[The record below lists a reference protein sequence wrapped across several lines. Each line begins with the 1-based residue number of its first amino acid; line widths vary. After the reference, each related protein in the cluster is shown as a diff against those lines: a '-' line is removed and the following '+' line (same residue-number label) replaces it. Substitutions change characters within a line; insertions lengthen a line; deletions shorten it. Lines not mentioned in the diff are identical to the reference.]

1 MVIILAA
8 LLCILI
14 CALALNSL
22 LRCARHCLAAAPA
35 AATTT
40 ITTVVVA
47 AAAPAPAPAV
57 SGLDKTE
64 LRKIPVV
71 EYETSKVDGVPDD
84 DTTTTTECAICLGE
98 FVDGEKVR
106 LLPRCR
112 HGFHVGCIDAWL
124 AAHSSC
130 PICRN
135 SLLLEEDD
143 HHHGAAGEATTTV
156 PGEAT

>member
-40 ITTVVVA
+40 TITTVVVA
-47 AAAPAPAPAV
+47 AAAV

-71 EYETSKVDGVPDD
+71 EYETSKDGGGGGVHDD
-84 DTTTTTECAICLGE
+84 DTSTECAICLGE

-143 HHHGAAGEATTTV
+143 HHHGAAGEATTV
-156 PGEAT
+156 AGEAT